1 MKNKIQYESIVE
13 SESLCAPA
21 VRMVLASVWLSPE
34 GEAILFRYP
43 VLAIRSRSNLVFSRA
58 MNSNNEYATPEISA
72 EAMLENGWTF
82 CERENEV
89 EAIINDADWEL
100 IGHGDSLLK
109 EPRQKSELVELPWPW
124 DEARDDEAVRL
135 AHERIKERLK

>member
-72 EAMLENGWTF
+72 EAMLDRTSGTMISEIL
-82 CERENEV
+82 V
-89 EAIINDADWEL
+89 VAI
-100 IGHGDSLLK
+100 SVSPYLK
-109 EPRQKSELVELPWPW
+109 CFAFKFSN
-124 DEARDDEAVRL
+124 AFG
-135 AHERIKERLK
+135 

>member
-21 VRMVLASVWLSPE
+21 VRMVLAAAWLSPE
-34 GEAILFRYP
+34 GEAFLFRYP

-58 MNSNNEYATPEISA
+58 MNSNNDYATPEISA

-82 CERENEV
+82 FDRENEV
-89 EAIINDADWEL
+89 EAIINDADYGL
-100 IGHGDSLLK
+100 IGNDDPLLK
-109 EPRQKSELVELPWPW
+109 EPRQRKELVELPWPW
-124 DEARDDEAVRL
+124 DEARDNEAVRL
-135 AHERIKERLK
+135 AHERIKEQLK